1 MLSEYERD
9 RALDILHLLP
19 CKRGNAH
26 AAGDDVLTQMVARLD
41 SDMTA
46 AEIMLGHVEEWF
58 DRLKLRTVLRWGY
71 LASPKFYW
79 MVDEGEVWKL
89 RAVADVLEQV
99 YAAGDAGVGE
109 TNSLLERLRF
119 ISAVDLDFAL
129 TRKAGQASSQTPF
142 LPSTTP
148 RG

>member
-19 CKRGNAH
+19 HKRGDGR
-26 AAGDDVLTQMVARLD
+26 AASDHMLTQMLPQLD
-41 SDMTA
+41 SDMIA
-46 AEIMLGHVEEWF
+46 AEIMLRHTEKPF

-79 MVDEGEVWKL
+79 MIDEGDVSRL
-89 RAVADVLEQV
+89 RAVASVLEL
-99 YAAGDAGVGE
+99 YAAGDAGAGG

-119 ISAVDLDFAL
+119 ISAVDLV
-129 TRKAGQASSQTPF
+129 
-142 LPSTTP
+142 
-148 RG
+148 